1 MRTDEPTSADK
12 THDSFRPDSNSA
24 GSRFS
29 SLFGR
34 FFHSSS
40 SHLASPIGGDQAA
53 DHERVIANVRFV
65 FAGVLLLAT
74 YLDPPEARNYVELT
88 YGVLWAYALYSLGLI
103 VAVRLDVSFR
113 RTRVLLIHAVDV
125 AAAAFLTALANGA
138 TSRLFVSFAFVL
150 LAAGYRWGLRETVW
164 TGVVSAVLFNGRAI
178 LSMISSAPAGK
189 VEGDLTVE
197 SFVIRIGY
205 LMLFTVMIGY
215 LAERQRASRAEQ
227 AATAAAAER
236 AHLARELH
244 DGVIQSL
251 LGIKMRVEVLRR
263 DGSLDSS
270 AISELQHNETLLGRE
285 VVNLRMLMFELASSD
300 EEPIELSPLLGD
312 LAERFQHAS
321 GIETRFV
328 TAGVRHVSDRA
339 RHEIVRIVQESLVNI
354 HKHSGARNALVRLSE
369 KGDRLELTIEDDG
382 RGFDF
387 EGRKTQD
394 ELDRMGKGP
403 RIIRQRVRLLGG
415 SLTIESTPGAG
426 ALLAITLPL
435 QL

>member
-1 MRTDEPTSADK
+1 MRADERTSADK
-12 THDSFRPDSNSA
+12 THESFRRDSSSA
-24 GSRFS
+24 ANGLI

-74 YLDPPEARNYVELT
+74 YLDPRRPETTWN
-88 YGVLWAYALYSLGLI
+88 S
-103 VAVRLDVSFR
+103 
-113 RTRVLLIHAVDV
+113 RTESSGRMHCTAWGSSWRFDSMFPSDDLQVLLIHAVDV
-125 AAAAFLTALANGA
+125 VAAAFLTVLANGA

-164 TGVVSAVLFNGRAI
+164 TGVVSAILFNGRAI

-189 VEGDLTVE
+189 VDGDLTVE

-263 DGSLDSS
+263 DGSLDSA

-285 VVNLRMLMFELASSD
+285 VINLRMLMFELASSD
-300 EEPIELSPLLGD
+300 EEPIELSALIGD
-312 LAERFQHAS
+312 LVERFQHAS

-328 TAGVRHVSDRA
+328 TAGVYHVSDRA

-369 KGDRLELTIEDDG
+369 KGSRLELTVEDDG

-387 EGRKTQD
+387 DGRKTED

-415 SLTIESTPGAG
+415 SLTIESKPGTG
-426 ALLAITLPL
+426 TQLAIALPL